1 MDLGSRRLGP
11 AILLPL
17 LVAALGCANLSPP
30 DPASLA
36 LEHAAAGRANEAA
49 QVIEEAV
56 AANPRDAELRRVAAR
71 LQAAV
76 GGNSVA
82 IAHLEEAVILEPNG
96 AAVWA
101 DLAELE
107 RKRENFADAYVAYRR
122 AAELD
127 PEDLRAVSGLALT
140 ADQLGFDEEARSA
153 YARWTELA
161 RKK

>member
-1 MDLGSRRLGP
+1 MDLESRRLGP

-17 LVAALGCANLSPP
+17 LVAALGCANLSAS

-49 QVIEEAV
+49 QIIEEAV

-71 LQAAV
+71 LQSAV
-76 GGNSVA
+76 GGDSVA
-82 IAHLEEAVILEPNG
+82 IAHLEEAVILEPND
-96 AAVWA
+96 AEVWA

-122 AAELD
+122 ASELD
-127 PEDLRAVSGLALT
+127 PEDVRAVSGLALT
-140 ADQLGFDEEARSA
+140 AAQLGFDAEARRA
-153 YARWTELA
+153 
-161 RKK
+161 